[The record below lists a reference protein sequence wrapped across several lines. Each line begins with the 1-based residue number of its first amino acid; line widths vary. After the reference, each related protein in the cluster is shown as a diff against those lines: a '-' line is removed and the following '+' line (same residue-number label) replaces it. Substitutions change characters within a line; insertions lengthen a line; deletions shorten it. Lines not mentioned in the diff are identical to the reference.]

1 MKRPTHKNEALSLE
15 ATIILLALQV
25 PELDTVLT
33 IAERKKGA
41 NDLVWAGFA
50 YLDHV
55 AGLTFYDDVIQEYSL
70 SLQNEQSTLP
80 RAKNQIL

>member
-1 MKRPTHKNEALSLE
+1 
-15 ATIILLALQV
+15 LALQI

-55 AGLTFYDDVIQEYSL
+55 AGLTFYEDVIQEHSL
-70 SLQNEQSTLP
+70 SLQS
-80 RAKNQIL
+80 